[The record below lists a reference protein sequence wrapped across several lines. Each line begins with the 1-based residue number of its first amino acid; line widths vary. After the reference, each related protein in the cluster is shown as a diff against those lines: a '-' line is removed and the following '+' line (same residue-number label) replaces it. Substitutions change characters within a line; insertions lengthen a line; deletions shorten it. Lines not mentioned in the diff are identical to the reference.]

1 MITLTNKTMSWYPL
15 LCYSIMV

>member
-1 MITLTNKTMSWYPL
+1 MITLTNKTMSLYPL